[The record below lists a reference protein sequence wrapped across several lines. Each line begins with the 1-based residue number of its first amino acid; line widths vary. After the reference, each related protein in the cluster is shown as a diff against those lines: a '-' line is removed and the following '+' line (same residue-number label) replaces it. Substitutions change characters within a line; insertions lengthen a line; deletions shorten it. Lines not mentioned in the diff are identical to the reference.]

1 MDQEQEGTL
10 CYFKYFSLTESSLQP
25 YLLTM
30 EGLEQEISKRC
41 SKGWHRISRG
51 AKREGSR
58 EASEPL
64 KGLQESWREIPH
76 QELP

>member
-10 CYFKYFSLTESSLQP
+10 CYCKYFSLTESSLQP

-41 SKGWHRISRG
+41 SKG
-51 AKREGSR
+51 
-58 EASEPL
+58 
-64 KGLQESWREIPH
+64 
-76 QELP
+76 